1 MVYVIEHDDPTVLR
15 CSDNGPLVY
24 VATAVEVVG
33 VVRTPV
39 GVILHL
45 DEPMFQAEA
54 ITVFLDPA
62 DARQTARAAR
72 GRRPRPGRLP
82 LSTLHEATWQ
92 LAANQGFLRG
102 WLSSVRGVHD
112 ASVT

>member
-15 CSDNGPLVY
+15 CSDEGPLVY

-62 DARQTARAAR
+62 DARQTARRLLEAADR
-72 GRRPRPGRLP
+72 VL
-82 LSTLHEATWQ
+82 
-92 LAANQGFLRG
+92 
-102 WLSSVRGVHD
+102 D
-112 ASVT
+112 ASR